1 MHSLGIGRVWQR
13 RVREG
18 VCACTAYVVYSFRC
32 IAIGLEQQA
41 HHVQRRA
48 LLGGVVQRQLPVLYI
63 WKGARGKASA
73 RTTSNGDDEGGSRG
87 HEAEM
92 LWQRER
98 WCWQSGAHTLSTAAA
113 VVAFSA
119 PRSSFITSNVAPS
132 STAKCSGSIP
142 TCATQWPGHSLGRST

>member
-48 LLGGVVQRQLPVLYI
+48 LLGGVVQWQLPVLHAHAHMHMHI
-63 WKGARGKASA
+63 SCGEGRRTRRSFGQKAPHSTARDSKGG
-73 RTTSNGDDEGGSRG
+73 NVESRG
-87 HEAEM
+87 HGAEV
-92 LWQRER
+92 LR
-98 WCWQSGAHTLSTAAA
+98 QSGGGGTAACL
-113 VVAFSA
+113 
-119 PRSSFITSNVAPS
+119 I
-132 STAKCSGSIP
+132 
-142 TCATQWPGHSLGRST
+142 